1 MFKKRITRLII
12 LIVSYLFLV
21 GASWMFPTIHMTN
34 NIFKNIAILLVGQPI
49 LNMFIAGCIAMVS
62 IFLALLAYAI
72 VYAVVKWVTNGD
84 K

>member
-21 GASWMFPTIHMTN
+21 GASWIFPTIPMTN

-49 LNMFIAGCIAMVS
+49 LNLFIVGCIAMVS

-72 VYAVVKWVTNGD
+72 IYAIFKWVTKGD